1 MRAMQ
6 HINPRILRAE
16 ADAFDRQQR
25 FLPERDRQR
34 REHILTVAQA
44 LLARHGRHAI
54 TFAAMAASLRMA
66 PATLR
71 RHFIDL
77 DALLGEIL
85 SRHLL
90 ALSAAMGQVPFNDPD
105 RSRKKREAYFTFT
118 HGPFGGLTE
127 AHLLYTRDRHFLPED
142 LLTGLEQTRDGLG
155 EFLAGPNG
163 REALLLLDTP
173 YIKLA
178 NSEAMLAA
186 LPGEPITETITETGA
201 AEPAT
206 ETATQAGKK
215 SPLRPIPVR
224 KQPPRLPKLLSP
236 RRPPSLPPPP
246 RGEGRGGGPGG
257 HAAINPRLSHPP

>member
-1 MRAMQ
+1 M

-44 LLARHGRHAI
+44 LLSRHGRHAI
-54 TFAAMAASLRMA
+54 TFGAMAAALRMA

-90 ALSAAMGQVPFNDPD
+90 ALAAAMGQVPFNDPD

-118 HGPFGGLTE
+118 HGPFGSLTE
-127 AHLLYTRDRHFLPED
+127 AHLLYTRDRHSLPED
-142 LLTGLEQTRDGLG
+142 LLTSLEQTREGLG

-173 YIKLA
+173 YIPLT
-178 NSEAMLAA
+178 NIEAMLAA
-186 LPGEPITETITETGA
+186 LPQETAAETLPQENLTGTLPDA
-201 AEPAT
+201 TTAEPAT
-206 ETATQAGKK
+206 PKQA
-215 SPLRPIPVR
+215 PFRPIPPHH
-224 KQPPRLPKLLSP
+224 QPQAHRLPGAWLLAGPRPRPRLTPTT
-236 RRPPSLPPPP
+236 
-246 RGEGRGGGPGG
+246 
-257 HAAINPRLSHPP
+257 NPWDG